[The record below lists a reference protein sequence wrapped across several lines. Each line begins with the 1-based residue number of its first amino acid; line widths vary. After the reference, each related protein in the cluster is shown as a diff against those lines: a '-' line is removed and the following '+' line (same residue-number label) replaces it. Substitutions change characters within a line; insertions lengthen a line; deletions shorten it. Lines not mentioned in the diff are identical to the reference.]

1 MKVHIYNVKAKSQ
14 AGNIRVKYIRAT
26 QKGQSQKKTSTGY

>member
-14 AGNIRVKYIRAT
+14 AGNIRVEYIMAT
-26 QKGQSQKKTSTGY
+26 QNCQS